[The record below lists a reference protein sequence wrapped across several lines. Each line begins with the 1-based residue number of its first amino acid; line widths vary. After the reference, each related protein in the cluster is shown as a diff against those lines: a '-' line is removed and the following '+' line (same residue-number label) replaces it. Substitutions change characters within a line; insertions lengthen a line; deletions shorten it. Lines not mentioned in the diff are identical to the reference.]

1 MIILSLTTT
10 PPDMFKLGI
19 LLDDLIGK
27 QTLKPDKVV
36 VNIPSKYN
44 SKTFAQRSIKL
55 LPQSENKNVIINTCT
70 DSGPATKIL
79 GLLEA
84 VKSSLI
90 EIAPEDTV
98 IFMNDNNY
106 PMSLCEEYVNNFELI
121 RDPNNTVLGV
131 MGDDLCDKVDQSS
144 HFGKTNM
151 VRGCGSYAITGA
163 NISKLEDIFA
173 IHHFPEDLFYEDDV
187 FVSNILN
194 KYFSIRVININSP
207 TYQIPCVKTKERVS
221 IADGV
226 GFLLEK
232 NISNFDLTETQQK
245 EILVDRFVR
254 RNFSGE
260 KAKASYRTKT
270 LRDFSDLDPLQL
282 NQELQRVQ
290 KYLTAVETI
299 YRRMGIV
306 IDGDFKTKRE
316 KAFLCEKF
324 GMSKLIGEIIDSRP
338 FKVRSTK
345 VKKAAVIFHLP
356 MNGLHGCQTR
366 CLEAIKS
373 LIEMG
378 FEVHLLSRNDEG
390 SLTWDDK
397 SSKKIQEIGVKLLD
411 IFPVQDVSDPSYPD
425 YKEGWSKHIQKKIK
439 QEDYDFIYVN
449 YEHVL
454 TPEAYEAVSKY
465 KCVIDTHDDIK
476 FSEKLKNKVQS
487 SRLVGLN
494 DSRLYYSRKRS
505 KESVENFGIPKIFIC
520 KQEYNMLG
528 NEQDMYIPHL
538 TEPSIETKSF
548 KGNPCFIGSNNPFN
562 VHALN
567 FMNEWLDF
575 DIDIVGSVGN
585 KGYIRAGMPT
595 SPHLNFVGYVEN
607 IASAYSSCAF
617 TVCPIIHGTGLKIK
631 IQESLANATPV
642 IAMVD
647 SGIDSDIIHGVNGFL
662 CYNEKEMLEYCHLL
676 MKDRDLCSVM
686 GKNAS
691 RINQNRIENTIS
703 FKEYIEILYNV

>member
-1 MIILSLTTT
+1 
-10 PPDMFKLGI
+10 MFKLGI
-19 LLDDLIGK
+19 LLDDLVGK
-27 QTLKPDKVV
+27 QTLKPDKIV

-44 SKTFAQRSIKL
+44 NKSFISHSIKL
-55 LPQSENKNVIINTCT
+55 LPQSENENIVVNICT

-84 VKSSLI
+84 ARSSLI
-90 EIAPEDTV
+90 EISPEDTV

-106 PMSLCEEYVNNFELI
+106 PMSLCEEYVKNFELI

-131 MGDDLCDKVDQSS
+131 LGDDLCDKVGQSS

-151 VRGCGSYAITGA
+151 IRGCGSYAVTGE

-194 KYFSIRVININSP
+194 RHFSIRVININSP
-207 TYQIPCVKTKERVS
+207 TYQLPFVKTKGRVS
-221 IADGV
+221 ISDGV
-226 GFLLEK
+226 GFLLDK
-232 NISNFDLTETQQK
+232 NISNFDLTEVRQK
-245 EILVDRFVR
+245 ELLVDRFIR
-254 RNFSGE
+254 RNFPKSKGRD
-260 KAKASYRTKT
+260 SYRTKI
-270 LRDFSDLDPLQL
+270 LKDFSGLSLLDLG
-282 NQELQRVQ
+282 QELQRLKKHLMVVE
-290 KYLTAVETI
+290 AV
-299 YRRMGIV
+299 YNRLGIK
-306 IDGDFKTKRE
+306 IDSDTKRE
-316 KAFLCEKF
+316 KALLCDKF
-324 GMSKLIGEIIDSRP
+324 GMSKLIEEIIDSRP

-345 VKKAAVIFHLP
+345 AKKAAVIFHLP

-378 FEVHLLSRNDEG
+378 FEVHLLSRDDHG
-390 SLTWDDK
+390 SLTWDEK
-397 SSKKIQEIGVKLLD
+397 SSKKIQDTGVKLLD
-411 IFPVQDVSDPSYPD
+411 IFPAQEKSDPIYPD
-425 YKEGWSKHIQKKIK
+425 YRAGWSKHIQEKIR
-439 QEDYDFIYVN
+439 QEDYDLIYVN

-454 TPEAYEAVSKY
+454 TPEAYEAISKH
-465 KCVIDTHDDIK
+465 KCVIDTHDDIN
-476 FSEKLKNKVQS
+476 FSEKLKEKVES
-487 SRLVGLN
+487 GAFSGLN

-505 KESVENFGIPKIFIC
+505 KESVENFGIPRIFIC
-520 KQEYNMLG
+520 EQEYSLLG

-575 DIDIVGSVGN
+575 DIDIVGSVGK
-585 KGYIRAGMPT
+585 KGYIRAGIPT

-607 IASAYSSCAF
+607 IASIYSSCPF
-617 TVCPIIHGTGLKIK
+617 TVCPIVHGTGLKIK

-642 IAMVD
+642 ISMID

-662 CYNEKEMLEYCHLL
+662 CYNEKEMIEYCHLL
-676 MKDRDLCSVM
+676 LEDRDLCGSM
-686 GKNAS
+686 GKIAAL
-691 RINQNRIENTIS
+691 INQNRIQNTIS
-703 FKEYIEILYNV
+703 FKEYIEILCNV